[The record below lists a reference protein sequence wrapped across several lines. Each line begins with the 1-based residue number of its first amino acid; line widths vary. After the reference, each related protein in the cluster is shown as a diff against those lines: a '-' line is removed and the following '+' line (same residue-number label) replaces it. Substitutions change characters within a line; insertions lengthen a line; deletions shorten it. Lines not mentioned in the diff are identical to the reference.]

1 MKKIYISLAIFAG
14 SLLAT
19 GCNDSFLEKA
29 PVTDLTEENAF
40 NSYDNFKLFAWPCYE
55 MFKNTMFG
63 TSINGTGQGSCYSA
77 DLTAGYL
84 ESRTDQSGN
93 NYAFGR
99 IQSTASGNGWNF
111 SGELRR
117 TNILLS
123 RIDGS
128 EMTDNEKKHWRSVGY
143 FFHSYWYMELINR
156 FGDVPWVDKAL
167 DETSPEAYGPRED
180 RKIVADKVLEN
191 LKWAE
196 DNIGNFEGKDGANTI
211 NQDCVRALL
220 SRFTLR
226 EGTWR
231 KYHGLGDYQK
241 YFDECIRVSKL
252 LMADYPNLYY
262 GTDGQPAAGYG
273 EMWTTESLKGVP
285 GVILYMEF
293 AKDVKQANFSALEHM
308 DSHGVEMSQNTVD
321 MYLCKDGKTI
331 DHSDQYEGDKTPYAT
346 FRNRDPRLYHVVMPP
361 YTVKPKA
368 KTDEDT
374 RTWDYTD
381 NPEDRYYIDLM
392 GPNTSCSNPGVGM
405 KRLPAQN
412 WSASLVPSV
421 PNFMGGKGATGFVRC
436 RSGYYFW
443 KNWSNWERNMNGGI
457 NLNTSDK
464 PIFKIEEVL
473 LNYAEAMF
481 ESENPEHNFD
491 QAAADASINK
501 LRARAGVDPMKVSEI
516 DANFDPKRGKYYPKG
531 NTTGVL
537 VDPVLWEIRRERIIE
552 LMGEGF
558 GFYDIRRWRMAP
570 WFMNRQLKG
579 MWMTKDKFNP
589 GAQFL
594 MDAEGKPDPADGSIT
609 EGYIW
614 LQPDPMKANE
624 GWQDR
629 YYLYQVPTQEII
641 LNPALA
647 PNNPGWE

>member
-19 GCNDSFLEKA
+19 GCNDGFLDKA

-55 MFKNTMFG
+55 MFKKDMFG
-63 TSINGTGQGSCYSA
+63 TCINGTGQGSFYSA
-77 DLTAGYL
+77 DKTAGYL
-84 ESRTDQSGN
+84 EDRNDQTGN
-93 NYAFGR
+93 SYAFGR

-111 SGELRR
+111 SEELRR

-123 RIDGS
+123 HIDGS
-128 EMTDNEKKHWRSVGY
+128 SMTEEEKNHWRSVGY
-143 FFHSYWYMELINR
+143 FFHSFWYMELINR
-156 FGDVPWVDKAL
+156 FGDVPWVETAL
-167 DETSPEAYGPRED
+167 NETSPEAYGARED
-180 RKIVADKVLEN
+180 RKVIADKVLSH

-196 DNIGNFEGKDGANTI
+196 ENIGNFEKQDGANTI
-211 NQDCVRALL
+211 NRDCVRALL
-220 SRFTLR
+220 SRFALR

-231 KYHGLGDYQK
+231 KYHELGDYQK
-241 YFDECIRVSKL
+241 YFDECIRVSEL
-252 LMADYPNLYY
+252 LMKDYPTLYY
-262 GTDGQPAAGYG
+262 GTDDAPAAGYG
-273 EMWTTESLKGVP
+273 EMWTTESLKGIP

-293 AKDVKQANFSALEHM
+293 VVDVKQGNFSALEHM

-321 MYLCKDGKTI
+321 LYLCNDGKTI
-331 DHSDQYEGDKTPYAT
+331 DHSDKYDGDKTPYDT

-361 YTVKPKA
+361 YAVKAKA
-368 KTDEDT
+368 KTADDP

-381 NPEDRYYIDLM
+381 NAIEREYIDLM
-392 GPNTSCSNPGVGM
+392 GANESCSNPGVGM

-443 KNWSNWERNMNGGI
+443 KNWSNWEKNMNGGI
-457 NLNTSDK
+457 TLNTADK

-481 ESENPEHNFD
+481 ESENHTFD
-491 QAAADASINK
+491 QNAANASINK
-501 LRARAGVDPMKVSEI
+501 LRARAGVAPMKVSDI
-516 DANFDPKRGKYYPKG
+516 DENFDPKRGKYYPKG
-531 NTTGVL
+531 NTNGIL

-552 LMGEGF
+552 LMGEGY

-579 MWMTKDKFNP
+579 MWMKKDKFNY

-594 MDAEGKPDPADGSIT
+594 LDETTGGPDPADGSMT
-609 EGYIW
+609 EGYIY
-614 LQPDPMKANE
+614 LQPDPIKAGE
-624 GWQDR
+624 GWQER